1 MIGSVTGVSVTLWSL
16 FSKPHSGQL
25 LDSSLRKG
33 PKSSATLRYRTLRIP
48 KVGRESL
55 AEREGVVKGEVSRL

>member
-1 MIGSVTGVSVTLWSL
+1 MIGSVTGFSVTLWSF

-25 LDSSLRKG
+25 LDSSLRKDS
-33 PKSSATLRYRTLRIP
+33 KSSGTLRYRTLRIP

-55 AEREGVVKGEVSRL
+55 AEREGMVKGDVSRL